1 LEEAALLALIT
12 LTDDYP
18 SEQAAAATAQ
28 DALDD
33 VEASCSAL
41 LEYGTTAEIKQ
52 QATADVQTM
61 WGYRNTASQS

>member
-1 LEEAALLALIT
+1 LEEAAQEALTT
-12 LTDDYP
+12 LTTQYP

-28 DALDD
+28 DALDG

-52 QATADVQTM
+52 QATADMTTM
-61 WGYRNTASQS
+61 WGYRNLANTS

>member
-18 SEQAAAATAQ
+18 SEQTAAATAQ

-52 QATADVQTM
+52 
-61 WGYRNTASQS
+61 

>member
-18 SEQAAAATAQ
+18 SEQTAAATAQ

>member
-1 LEEAALLALIT
+1 LEEAAQLALTT

-18 SEQAAAATAQ
+18 SEQAAATTAQ

-52 QATADVQTM
+52 
-61 WGYRNTASQS
+61 